1 MMATDRLDSQLSIP
15 TRHFCPLLFFFV
27 LYLYSYSHSL
37 LFSLEYLFFTKE
49 LIVFYAAG
57 NAGQDS
63 STSTESTSKNSV
75 SVGSSQST
83 LYTSDIGF
91 VSYFSSKGP
100 TYDKRI
106 KPDLVA
112 PGQAISSAKSNG
124 AAGPSCL
131 TTDKQ
136 GRV

>member
-1 MMATDRLDSQLSIP
+1 M
-15 TRHFCPLLFFFV
+15 
-27 LYLYSYSHSL
+27 
-37 LFSLEYLFFTKE
+37 EYLFFTKE

>member
-1 MMATDRLDSQLSIP
+1 M
-15 TRHFCPLLFFFV
+15 
-27 LYLYSYSHSL
+27 
-37 LFSLEYLFFTKE
+37 EYLFFTKE

-106 KPDLVA
+106 KPDLDTLLCIMLLYSGLLDHHH
-112 PGQAISSAKSNG
+112 PNRPQKPNFISR
-124 AAGPSCL
+124 
-131 TTDKQ
+131 T
-136 GRV
+136 